1 MICNFTAWTI
11 TILLKYCRY
20 CGINGCFCS
29 ICYWYECEY
38 QYRKLVSVFT
48 FVILT
53 GLLHTSNKRSCFTA
67 HAHLC
72 SFYVDVRKAIVA
84 VSALLNSHFALR
96 SLSFVFFKSLHFWLF
111 FFFFYRWVSLTAPPE
126 CLTVH
131 TPKPPLWSTTPL
143 IECLKRFVSWPPFNF
158 ETTSFIQCLEMYLSY
173 ISFLKYSRFTA
184 CVLGKKLLKSANKPN
199 VSFKLL
205 QEIVCIGFC
214 IINVLTRM
222 WSHSRLLTLLCSPPL
237 FSPCSG

>member
-1 MICNFTAWTI
+1 MICNFTAWNI

-96 SLSFVFFKSLHFWLF
+96 SLSFI
-111 FFFFYRWVSLTAPPE
+111 
-126 CLTVH
+126 CL
-131 TPKPPLWSTTPL
+131 L
-143 IECLKRFVSWPPFNF
+143 
-158 ETTSFIQCLEMYLSY
+158 
-173 ISFLKYSRFTA
+173 
-184 CVLGKKLLKSANKPN
+184 
-199 VSFKLL
+199 
-205 QEIVCIGFC
+205 
-214 IINVLTRM
+214 
-222 WSHSRLLTLLCSPPL
+222 
-237 FSPCSG
+237 

>member
-1 MICNFTAWTI
+1 MIPLFIVCIIIKDTMICNFTAWNI

-84 VSALLNSHFALR
+84 VSALLNSHFDPWAL
-96 SLSFVFFKSLHFWLF
+96 FVFFKSLHFWLF
-111 FFFFYRWVSLTAPPE
+111 FFFFLQMGVVDSPPRVFNSPYSQATSLEYNPPYRMSEKVCKL
-126 CLTVH
+126 
-131 TPKPPLWSTTPL
+131 TPL
-143 IECLKRFVSWPPFNF
+143 
-158 ETTSFIQCLEMYLSY
+158 
-173 ISFLKYSRFTA
+173 
-184 CVLGKKLLKSANKPN
+184 
-199 VSFKLL
+199 
-205 QEIVCIGFC
+205 
-214 IINVLTRM
+214 
-222 WSHSRLLTLLCSPPL
+222 
-237 FSPCSG
+237 